1 MGAAMA
7 LGAFAAPAAAVEPVR
22 VSVEPARAGPV
33 VGGRFIGLSFEAS
46 ALPAMARNAGRGN
59 LVTLLRSIGPGML
72 RFGGSS
78 VDTNTAFSAD
88 GHAPAWASTTIAPRD
103 FDRLAVLARRT
114 GWRVLLA
121 LPLGHYDP
129 RAAAREAAAA
139 ARRLGPALAA
149 FEIGNEP
156 NTFWLSGLRP
166 PTYGYLHYRSEVRAY
181 RRAIAAAAPR
191 VPIAGPDTAHA
202 GDFGWLSAFA
212 RDQRPAL
219 LTPHHYPLDVCG
231 GTLPTVAQLLST
243 SLADD
248 DARTISR
255 FAAIGRANGLRVRI
269 GETNNVGCRGHA
281 GVSDTFAAALW
292 ALRYMLTIAR
302 AGVSGVTFH
311 TLPDHCG
318 GYSAICAPTEA
329 EYRRGRLQAMPE
341 WYALL
346 LLRELAGTRL
356 TRMSLSRRPPGL
368 TVEAFARPAG
378 ATDVV
383 AVNVAPDAPA
393 RLVIR
398 VARGAEL
405 RSGTVVSLRAPAL
418 DATTGVRLAGAV
430 VGRGGGWRPKRSR
443 RISPRGGA
451 VSLTVPGG
459 SAALIRLR

>member
-1 MGAAMA
+1 MA

-22 VSVEPARAGPV
+22 VSVDPARAGPV

-46 ALPAMARNAGRGN
+46 ALPAMARNARRGN

-88 GHAPAWASTTIAPRD
+88 GEAPPWATTTITPRD
-103 FDRLAVLARRT
+103 FDGLAALARRT

-139 ARRLGPALAA
+139 ARRLGPSLAA

-166 PTYGYLHYRSEVRAY
+166 PTYDYLRYRSEIRAY
-181 RRAIAAAAPR
+181 RRAIGAAVPGI
-191 VPIAGPDTAHA
+191 PIAGPDTAHA
-202 GDFGWLSAFA
+202 GGFGWLSAFA
-212 RDQRPAL
+212 HDERPAL
-219 LTPHHYPLDVCG
+219 LTPHHYPLHVCG
-231 GTLPTVAQLLST
+231 GTSPTVAELLSP
-243 SLADD
+243 SLADH
-248 DARTISR
+248 DARTIGR
-255 FAAIGRANGLRVRI
+255 FAAIGRANGVPVRI

-311 TLPDHCG
+311 TLPDDCG
-318 GYSAICAPTEA
+318 GYSAICAPSETH
-329 EYRRGRLQAMPE
+329 YRRGRLQAMPE

-346 LLRELAGTRL
+346 LFRELAGARL
-356 TRMSLSRRPPGL
+356 ARVSLSHRPPGL
-368 TVEAFARPAG
+368 TVGAFGRGSG
-378 ATDVV
+378 AVDVL
-383 AVNVAPDAPA
+383 AVNTTPDAPA
-393 RLVIR
+393 RFAIR
-398 VARGAEL
+398 IARGGDL
-405 RSGTVVSLRAPAL
+405 RSGKVLSLRAPAL
-418 DATTGVRLAGAV
+418 DATTRVRLGGAGVSRRGVWRPGRRQRRVSVRAGAVRLAM
-430 VGRGGGWRPKRSR
+430 
-443 RISPRGGA
+443 
-451 VSLTVPGG
+451 PGG
-459 SAALIRLR
+459 SAALLRVR